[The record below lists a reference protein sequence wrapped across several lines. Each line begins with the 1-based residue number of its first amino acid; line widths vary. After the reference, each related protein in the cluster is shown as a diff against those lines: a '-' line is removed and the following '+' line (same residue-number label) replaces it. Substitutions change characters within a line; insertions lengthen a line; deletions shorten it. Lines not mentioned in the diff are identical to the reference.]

1 MKRKFQVG
9 MLVTGKVIGCQEII
23 EDGEVSSVLKNVVI
37 VVKDAKTYVM
47 KNRDAAITRKK

>member
-23 EDGEVSSVLKNVVI
+23 EDGEVSSVLKNGVI